1 MSVDASDLYSIE
13 RKLER
18 VADELRRRNEIEA
31 QKLDLLKQ
39 IEKNPIRTRSR
50 PMTVIQ
56 YCREKTNVREL
67 VIIREGGW
75 VTCAAFIDHED
86 LFRLPPSIARA
97 EVIGEECGQIRLAN
111 REGGFE
117 DAPCVYLDI

>member
-39 IEKNPIRTRSR
+39 IEKNLSNN
-50 PMTVIQ
+50 
-56 YCREKTNVREL
+56 YKE
-67 VIIREGGW
+67 
-75 VTCAAFIDHED
+75 
-86 LFRLPPSIARA
+86 
-97 EVIGEECGQIRLAN
+97 
-111 REGGFE
+111 
-117 DAPCVYLDI
+117 

>member
-39 IEKNPIRTRSR
+39 SEKN
-50 PMTVIQ
+50 
-56 YCREKTNVREL
+56 
-67 VIIREGGW
+67 
-75 VTCAAFIDHED
+75 
-86 LFRLPPSIARA
+86 
-97 EVIGEECGQIRLAN
+97 LAN
-111 REGGFE
+111 KDKE
-117 DAPCVYLDI
+117 

>member
-39 IEKNPIRTRSR
+39 IEKNLSN
-50 PMTVIQ
+50 
-56 YCREKTNVREL
+56 KDK
-67 VIIREGGW
+67 G
-75 VTCAAFIDHED
+75 
-86 LFRLPPSIARA
+86 
-97 EVIGEECGQIRLAN
+97 
-111 REGGFE
+111 
-117 DAPCVYLDI
+117 

>member
-39 IEKNPIRTRSR
+39 IEKNVSNKDK
-50 PMTVIQ
+50 
-56 YCREKTNVREL
+56 E
-67 VIIREGGW
+67 
-75 VTCAAFIDHED
+75 
-86 LFRLPPSIARA
+86 
-97 EVIGEECGQIRLAN
+97 
-111 REGGFE
+111 
-117 DAPCVYLDI
+117 

>member
-1 MSVDASDLYSIE
+1 
-13 RKLER
+13 
-18 VADELRRRNEIEA
+18 
-31 QKLDLLKQ
+31 
-39 IEKNPIRTRSR
+39 
-50 PMTVIQ
+50 MTVIQ
-56 YCREKTNVREL
+56 YCREKTNVGEL

-117 DAPCVYLDI
+117 DAPYVYLDI

>member
-39 IEKNPIRTRSR
+39 IEKNLSNKDK
-50 PMTVIQ
+50 
-56 YCREKTNVREL
+56 E
-67 VIIREGGW
+67 
-75 VTCAAFIDHED
+75 
-86 LFRLPPSIARA
+86 
-97 EVIGEECGQIRLAN
+97 
-111 REGGFE
+111 
-117 DAPCVYLDI
+117 

>member
-39 IEKNPIRTRSR
+39 IEKNLSPKDK
-50 PMTVIQ
+50 
-56 YCREKTNVREL
+56 E
-67 VIIREGGW
+67 
-75 VTCAAFIDHED
+75 
-86 LFRLPPSIARA
+86 
-97 EVIGEECGQIRLAN
+97 
-111 REGGFE
+111 
-117 DAPCVYLDI
+117 

>member
-39 IEKNPIRTRSR
+39 IEKNLSNKDN
-50 PMTVIQ
+50 
-56 YCREKTNVREL
+56 E
-67 VIIREGGW
+67 
-75 VTCAAFIDHED
+75 
-86 LFRLPPSIARA
+86 
-97 EVIGEECGQIRLAN
+97 
-111 REGGFE
+111 
-117 DAPCVYLDI
+117 

>member
-39 IEKNPIRTRSR
+39 IEKNLSN
-50 PMTVIQ
+50 
-56 YCREKTNVREL
+56 K
-67 VIIREGGW
+67 
-75 VTCAAFIDHED
+75 DKK
-86 LFRLPPSIARA
+86 
-97 EVIGEECGQIRLAN
+97 
-111 REGGFE
+111 
-117 DAPCVYLDI
+117 